1 MIVCSE
7 GITNFK
13 KMYDLLKK
21 GFLTKG
27 YSIIRNGID
36 PSLAIEIEN
45 HIYWLTKKYPDIDP
59 EAFHHDLL
67 VNDPF
72 IHHLLKSKNLL
83 DIIETFIGSDIAL
96 FAAHYIAKR
105 PLTGKAVGW
114 HQDGSYWPL
123 IPMNVLSLWIA
134 GTNSKAN
141 NGCMRI
147 IPGTQNKKLLKQSD
161 LIKEDMG
168 KSVLGLAIH
177 PDEIDDSEA
186 INIEL
191 NPGDISIHNPFL
203 VHGSNTNNS
212 KEWRIG
218 LTLRYIPTTTF
229 VNKKEWDC
237 ILLRG
242 KPSKEIKNNYINEP
256 FFDSSKHMRFKGFEN
271 YLR

>member
-1 MIVCSE
+1 M
-7 GITNFK
+7 T
-13 KMYDLLKK
+13 YDHLKK
-21 GFLTKG
+21 DFFTKG
-27 YSIIRNGID
+27 YSIIRNGVD
-36 PSLAIEIEN
+36 RSLAIEMED
-45 HIYWLTKKYPDIDP
+45 HIDWLIKKYPDIHP

-83 DIIETFIGSDIAL
+83 DIIETFIGPDIAL
-96 FAAHYIAKR
+96 FGAHYIAKR

-134 GTNSKAN
+134 GTNSNAN

-147 IPGTQNKKLLKQSD
+147 IPGTQNKKLLNQSD
-161 LIKEDMG
+161 LIKEDME
-168 KSVLGLAIH
+168 KFVLGLAIH
-177 PDEIDDSEA
+177 PDEIDESEA

-203 VHGSNTNNS
+203 VHGSNPNKS

-218 LTLRYIPTTTF
+218 LTLRYIPTSTF
-229 VNKKEWDC
+229 VNRKEWDC

-242 KPSKEIKNNYINEP
+242 EPSKGINNNYVKKPVFN
-256 FFDSSKHMRFKGFEN
+256 SSKHMKFKGFED